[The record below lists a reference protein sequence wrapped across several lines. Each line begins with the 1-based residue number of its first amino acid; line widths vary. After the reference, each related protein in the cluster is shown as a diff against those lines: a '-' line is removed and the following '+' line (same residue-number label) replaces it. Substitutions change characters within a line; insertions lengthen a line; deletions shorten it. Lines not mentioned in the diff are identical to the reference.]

1 MSVRKSLRCFSIL
14 LAAVCTLPLCTGCSI
29 PFLEQEESDGSGYL
43 FTASLAANPK
53 SLDPQSATDAAS
65 KTIIENLYE
74 GLVELDENGSPQLA
88 AAENYTVSPD
98 GLTYTFTLKS
108 DRFWF
113 YDANADDVVDDD
125 EKWQVTADDYV
136 YAFQRIFDPQTQS
149 PYTSMFSCLQNA
161 DAVQSGQLAPEEIGV
176 RAVSGT
182 VLQFSLSRPDAEFF
196 SNLAST
202 AAMPCSET
210 FFQQT
215 KGRYG
220 LDKDSVASCG
230 AFYLRLWFYD
240 PYGNQN
246 QIFMRRNSV
255 NAEARRVYPTNL
267 TFQIRKS
274 NDETAADF
282 SNGTADLFISPVY
295 QAQYMESSNYAVT
308 ASRATTLGL
317 IFNPN
322 DTAFSNHKIRQ
333 ALSMGIDRANIGKN
347 SNGDLLPAY
356 GLIPPAVHWNGTAYR
371 DSYPETQ
378 TAYDANAALA
388 LFQEG
393 MQEIGKESLDSTKIL
408 VCSALMDCENLH
420 DIIQTWQ
427 EVFGF
432 YIGIEEVSE
441 SDYWKRLADQTYTV
455 AVYGITAGYDSP
467 VGVLDQ
473 FYSRTNQ
480 FYYAN
485 GSVDAAINALHQCS
499 SAEAL
504 QQQCA
509 QLEQTILN
517 ESCFLPIFYKNQ
529 YCITKSSNKDIGYD
543 PFSGA
548 LNFRNAKHF
557 E

>member
-176 RAVSGT
+176 RAVSST

-230 AFYLRLWFYD
+230 AFYLRLC
-240 PYGNQN
+240 
-246 QIFMRRNSV
+246 STT
-255 NAEARRVYPTNL
+255 PTA
-267 TFQIRKS
+267 TR
-274 NDETAADF
+274 TR
-282 SNGTADLFISPVY
+282 
-295 QAQYMESSNYAVT
+295 SSCVA
-308 ASRATTLGL
+308 
-317 IFNPN
+317 I
-322 DTAFSNHKIRQ
+322 
-333 ALSMGIDRANIGKN
+333 LSTPKHGGCT
-347 SNGDLLPAY
+347 
-356 GLIPPAVHWNGTAYR
+356 PP
-371 DSYPETQ
+371 
-378 TAYDANAALA
+378 
-388 LFQEG
+388 
-393 MQEIGKESLDSTKIL
+393 I
-408 VCSALMDCENLH
+408 
-420 DIIQTWQ
+420 
-427 EVFGF
+427 
-432 YIGIEEVSE
+432 
-441 SDYWKRLADQTYTV
+441 
-455 AVYGITAGYDSP
+455 
-467 VGVLDQ
+467 
-473 FYSRTNQ
+473 
-480 FYYAN
+480 
-485 GSVDAAINALHQCS
+485 
-499 SAEAL
+499 
-504 QQQCA
+504 
-509 QLEQTILN
+509 
-517 ESCFLPIFYKNQ
+517 
-529 YCITKSSNKDIGYD
+529 
-543 PFSGA
+543 
-548 LNFRNAKHF
+548 
-557 E
+557 